1 MTSFAQRF
9 RKHSWPRRV
18 PQAHP
23 ARDWQLHNGGTRTFL
38 DPAGHPDGPLWER
51 DGAKLATFAASLY
64 TAAADAGDVVV
75 AENPAPS
82 GRYPSAFDLPCW
94 QKVSQRRDTLVIPMD
109 LCEHGCGP
117 VDAPE
122 QRHRKRTWI
131 VTNDPA
137 LSALARRC
145 SQDHVHAPLRGTRP
159 GARFSR
165 CTEAG
170 EYTWQFAQAIADT
183 CAASARAL
191 GARFP
196 HRARPATER
205 ASAKEQRWA
214 RQCHKRPSA
223 VRGARGQG
231 RRIARRPETRD

>member
-1 MTSFAQRF
+1 MTIGRAGPCGSFC
-9 RKHSWPRRV
+9 
-18 PQAHP
+18 
-23 ARDWQLHNGGTRTFL
+23 DWQLHNGGTRTFV
-38 DPAGHPDGPLWER
+38 DPVGHPDGPLWER
-51 DGAKLATFAASLY
+51 GGTTLASFAASLY
-64 TAAADAGDVVV
+64 TAAANSGDIVV

-94 QKVSQRRDTLVIPMD
+94 QKVLRRRDTLVVPMD

-117 VDAPE
+117 VDAPD

-137 LSALARRC
+137 LSALSRRC

-196 HRARPATER
+196 HRARPASAR
-205 ASAKEQRWA
+205 ASAQTGGGRQSYE
-214 RQCHKRPSA
+214 QCHK
-223 VRGARGQG
+223 
-231 RRIARRPETRD
+231 